1 MRRQNSFAGK
11 KSRSFFGVLLCILAL
26 TLGLCACRG
35 EREEVLLLG
44 NGDSLTPAESRET
57 AEAFE
62 ETGEPGR
69 RTDKIYVYVCGAV
82 VTSGVVELP
91 EGSRAEDALLA
102 AGGFAENAAREY
114 VNLAAKVK
122 DGERLYFP
130 TEEELLQNGGK
141 THAEAAAEAG
151 TGLVNINTADVKAL
165 CTLSG
170 IGESRAADIIKYREK
185 HGDFK
190 KCEDLM
196 KVPGIKTKLY
206 EGIRDGITVQ

>member
-1 MRRQNSFAGK
+1 MKKRNSLAEKTARNILGY
-11 KSRSFFGVLLCILAL
+11 LICILAL

-35 EREEVLLLG
+35 EKEEVLLLG
-44 NGDSLTPAESRET
+44 SGDSLTVTERADDAARDEES
-57 AEAFE
+57 
-62 ETGEPGR
+62 GESGR
-69 RTDKIYVYVCGAV
+69 RTDMIYVHVCGAV
-82 VTSGVVELP
+82 KTPGVVELP

-102 AGGFAENAAREY
+102 AGGFAEGAAREY

-141 THAEAAAEAG
+141 THAEAASEAG

-206 EGIRDGITVQ
+206 EGIRDSITVQ